1 MYINNTQWRKILYIK
16 RYTVYNFLM
25 RPLDKNS
32 PYSTPV
38 PIRLTDKQMA
48 EIESVAKEFGMSK
61 AEIIRLACSA
71 GLAALKK
78 LTPEGLTAAVA
89 RLLTEE

>member
-1 MYINNTQWRKILYIK
+1 
-16 RYTVYNFLM
+16 M
-25 RPLDKNS
+25 RPIDKYN
-32 PYSTPV
+32 PFTTPV
-38 PIRLTDKQMA
+38 QIRFTSSQLE

-61 AEIIRLACSA
+61 AEIVRLSCSA

>member
-1 MYINNTQWRKILYIK
+1 
-16 RYTVYNFLM
+16 M
-25 RPLDKNS
+25 RPKNPETRPS
-32 PYSTPV
+32 GKPI
-38 PIRLTDKQMA
+38 PIRFTAKQLA
-48 EIESVAKEFGMSK
+48 EIESVAEEFEMSR
-61 AEIIRLACSA
+61 AEIVRLSCSA